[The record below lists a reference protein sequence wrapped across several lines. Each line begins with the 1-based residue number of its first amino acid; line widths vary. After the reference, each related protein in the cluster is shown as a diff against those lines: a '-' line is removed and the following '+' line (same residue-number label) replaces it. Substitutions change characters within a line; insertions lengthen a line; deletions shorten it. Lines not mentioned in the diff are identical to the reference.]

1 MLEVVYRFNH
11 EVHEDIEVFLHCLH
25 VLHGKKIYHSQ
36 NIFPSWHHVFV
47 RYIGRDK
54 AELAVYTLQ

>member
-25 VLHGKKIYHSQ
+25 VLHGKKLYHSQ
-36 NIFPSWHHVFV
+36 SIFTRQGIIFTTKSYQVT
-47 RYIGRDK
+47 I
-54 AELAVYTLQ
+54 